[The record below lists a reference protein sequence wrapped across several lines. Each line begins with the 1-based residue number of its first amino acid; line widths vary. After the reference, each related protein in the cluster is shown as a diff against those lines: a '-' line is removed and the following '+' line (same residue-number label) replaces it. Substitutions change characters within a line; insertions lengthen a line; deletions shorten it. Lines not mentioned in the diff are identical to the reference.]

1 MVLPSHN
8 GRRMSPRSRNKF
20 RNHNKVRYTTGL
32 VIFVVLIIVLW
43 ACIAFVSPRLTH
55 HQHPSNT
62 VPRPTSTSP
71 RNKKDKDRALQKNEH
86 NIHHDSTQHTK
97 NGRLGGSKDV
107 IGNNSKTRLD
117 QLLNKVSR
125 KPRVIGMYAV
135 PLNEDGQH
143 LSTEFKK
150 DRDRIRTYLPQ
161 YMYLTEPLDT
171 NLLSH
176 SSETLRRIRNHD
188 FFSSKTP
195 LRDFVQNYKLAISGS
210 SNSYHIMSEDPLKNL
225 MLSSSSRDTW
235 RSITEDSEDY
245 EGSLGK

>member
-20 RNHNKVRYTTGL
+20 RSNNKARLTTGL
-32 VIFVVLIIVLW
+32 TVFTVLIIALW
-43 ACIAFVSPRLTH
+43 ACIAFVSPRLEH
-55 HQHPSNT
+55 EQHSSNT
-62 VPRPTSTSP
+62 VPRPTHTSP
-71 RNKKDKDRALQKNEH
+71 RNMKDKGRA
-86 NIHHDSTQHTK
+86 NIHHDSTHTK

-107 IGNNSKTRLD
+107 IGNNSKARLD
-117 QLLNKVSR
+117 QLLKKVSR

>member
-1 MVLPSHN
+1 MNRKGVTHN

-20 RNHNKVRYTTGL
+20 RNHNKFRFTTGL
-32 VIFVVLIIVLW
+32 AIFVVLIIVLW
-43 ACIAFVSPRLTH
+43 ACIAFVSPRLM
-55 HQHPSNT
+55 HQQHSSNT
-62 VPRPTSTSP
+62 VPRPTKNSP
-71 RNKKDKDRALQKNEH
+71 LNKKDKDRALLKNEH
-86 NIHHDSTQHTK
+86 NIHHDSTHTK

-107 IGNNSKTRLD
+107 IGNNSKARLD
-117 QLLNKVSR
+117 QLLKKVSR

-225 MLSSSSRDTW
+225 S
-235 RSITEDSEDY
+235 
-245 EGSLGK
+245 